1 MTELP
6 ARRMLL
12 DAYWWNGGPPSGRN
26 VVRSMTTAWSRSHP
40 EDDLTLAVR
49 PDEEADVR
57 AQLAAA
63 GIRASTVAFPR
74 YARMQSI
81 AAWSLGRHADGFDAV
96 LTQNF
101 ATRVH
106 GSALSCVLV
115 HDAVY
120 VEHPDWFTAAERLYF
135 SRLRPSLRHADT
147 IFTTSAV
154 ETQRIARLWPEVRDR
169 LTRIGLALPIDFVR
183 SGERRPTE
191 VDEDERYV
199 LVVGRLNVRKNLR
212 RLIDAFIGSPKLL
225 AGYKLV
231 IVGEP
236 DGRHEDL
243 AVEGREASQVLFL
256 GRIGDPELRWLYTH
270 CELFAFA
277 SLDEGFGL
285 PLLEARS
292 CGARITASN
301 LEVFRELGVVDVFFE
316 PKSTVDIE
324 RALTAALEV
333 PRPAPD
339 SGLERGW
346 DEVIERIRAAVTPAL
361 GDRNPRVPAS

>member
-1 MTELP
+1 
-6 ARRMLL
+6 
-12 DAYWWNGGPPSGRN
+12 
-26 VVRSMTTAWSRSHP
+26 
-40 EDDLTLAVR
+40 
-49 PDEEADVR
+49 
-57 AQLAAA
+57 
-63 GIRASTVAFPR
+63 
-74 YARMQSI
+74 
-81 AAWSLGRHADGFDAV
+81 
-96 LTQNF
+96 
-101 ATRVH
+101 
-106 GSALSCVLV
+106 
-115 HDAVY
+115 VY

-154 ETQRIARLWPEVRDR
+154 ETQRIARLWPEVRER
-169 LTRIGLALPIDFVR
+169 LVRIGLALPIDFVR
-183 SGERRPTE
+183 SGERRPAE
-191 VDEDERYV
+191 VEEGERYV

-212 RLIDAFIGSPKLL
+212 RLIDAFIGSQKLL
-225 AGYKLV
+225 AGYRLV

-243 AVEGREASQVLFL
+243 AIEGDEASRVLFL

-301 LEVFRELGVVDVFFE
+301 LDVFRELDVADVYFE
-316 PKSTVDIE
+316 PRSTVDIE
-324 RALTAALEV
+324 RAMTAALEL

-361 GDRNPRVPAS
+361 GDRNSRVTAS